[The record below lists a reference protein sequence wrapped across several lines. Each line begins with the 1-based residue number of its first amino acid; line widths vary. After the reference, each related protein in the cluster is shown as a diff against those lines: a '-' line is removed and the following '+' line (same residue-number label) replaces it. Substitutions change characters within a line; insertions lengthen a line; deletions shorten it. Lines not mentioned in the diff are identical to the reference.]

1 MDSLIQI
8 TKNTINGAEINSV
21 NAREIYDY
29 LGLAKGQFSR
39 WIKTAIEK
47 YDFIQKNRQ
56 NRYYGHFSRILSVL
70 RILSTNEYPVCLRVS
85 GGH

>member
-1 MDSLIQI
+1 M
-8 TKNTINGAEINSV
+8 AEINSV

-47 YDFIQKNRQ
+47 YDFIQNED
-56 NRYYGHFSRILSVL
+56 FLSIDRCRGCKRL
-70 RILSTNEYPVCLRVS
+70 YCYS
-85 GGH
+85 

>member
-1 MDSLIQI
+1 MNNIIQI
-8 TKNTINGAEINSV
+8 EKNVINGAEINSV

-47 YDFIQKNRQ
+47 YDFIQNED
-56 NRYYGHFSRILSVL
+56 FLSIDTDV
-70 RILSTNEYPVCLRVS
+70 EGVKVYDV
-85 GGH
+85 

>member
-1 MDSLIQI
+1 MKPILF
-8 TKNTINGAEINSV
+8 NTEFNSV

-47 YDFIQKNRQ
+47 YDFIQNED
-56 NRYYGHFSRILSVL
+56 FLSIDTDV
-70 RILSTNEYPVCLRVS
+70 EGVKVYDV
-85 GGH
+85 